1 MRKLSDNAMRTRDI
15 LSRERTLIS
24 EDCEK
29 VIVRDL
35 EKILSGYF
43 KLRGG
48 VSFKLERGETIRISV
63 TAEAEE
69 IKPFGIVR

>member
-43 KLRGG
+43 RLCGG
-48 VSFKLERGETIRISV
+48 VNFKLERGETIRISV